1 MTTDEPELYKKH
13 GWSVVIDER
22 TGALRIISTTLRK
35 RLVLLPRDGNS
46 VTLMQVDR
54 SVVEPE
60 TPR

>member
-1 MTTDEPELYKKH
+1 MADEPDLYKKH
-13 GWSVVIDER
+13 GWAVAIDER
-22 TGALRIISTTLRK
+22 NGALRIISTAHRK
-35 RLVLLPRDGNS
+35 KLIMLPRDGNS